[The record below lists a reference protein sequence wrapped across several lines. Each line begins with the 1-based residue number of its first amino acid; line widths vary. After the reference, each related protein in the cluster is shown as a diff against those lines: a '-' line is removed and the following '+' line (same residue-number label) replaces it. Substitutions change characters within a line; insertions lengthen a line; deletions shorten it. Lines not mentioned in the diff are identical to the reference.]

1 MTHYCNLG
9 DLKQQKFILMVL
21 EARSPQSVSLAGN
34 LSLSRAI
41 LLPEALGENRFL
53 AYSSFWWLSRV
64 PQFVATPLQ
73 FLGLYLISGGLW
85 GHLWLHWRPT
95 WVIQANHTIP
105 FRTLNWTH
113 RKDAFKPEKGTVT
126 GSRALGPLS
135 LDAVI
140 RLLHDCLR
148 VCWSFHLCMT
158 RVYGSVSPS

>member
-9 DLKQQKFILMVL
+9 DLKLQKFILMVL

-73 FLGLYLISGGLW
+73 FLGLYLISGGL
-85 GHLWLHWRPT
+85 
-95 WVIQANHTIP
+95 
-105 FRTLNWTH
+105 
-113 RKDAFKPEKGTVT
+113 
-126 GSRALGPLS
+126 
-135 LDAVI
+135 
-140 RLLHDCLR
+140 
-148 VCWSFHLCMT
+148 
-158 RVYGSVSPS
+158 